1 MIHAV
6 AVTDWA
12 GTVAWFF
19 GLAAA
24 AFLVSWLLTDVL
36 RVARRHY
43 VGALTAVTAALTAGY
58 LVWSGNGSTFWTD
71 GWVWGLI
78 GAVVAG
84 AFLALMLRHV
94 REEHGERSSGMAT
107 VLWETVIYGTAEGLL
122 LSALPVVMIWA
133 AFDGAGWTSG
143 WLAVAAGAAAM
154 FASLFVIV
162 VHHMGYS
169 TFRSRRMAQPLTGC
183 LLLSLA
189 YLLTGSPLAPVVGH
203 IILHAAMLRRGMEL
217 PPEATAPSTAKP
229 RLRVAA

>member
-6 AVTDWA
+6 AVTDWV

-19 GLAAA
+19 GLAVT

-36 RVARRHY
+36 RIARPYY
-43 VGALTAVTAALTAGY
+43 VGALTAVTTAITAGY
-58 LVWSGNGSTFWTD
+58 LVWSGNGTAFWTD
-71 GWVWGLI
+71 GWAWGLI

-84 AFLALMLRHV
+84 AFIALMLRRV
-94 REEHGERSSGMAT
+94 REQHQQHPSGVAT
-107 VLWETVIYGTAEGLL
+107 VLWETVVYGTAEGLL
-122 LSALPVVMIWA
+122 LSALPVVIIWS

-143 WLAVAAGAAAM
+143 WLVVGAGAAAI

-162 VHHMGYS
+162 VHHLGYA
-169 TFRSRRMAQPLTGC
+169 TFRSRRIAQAVTGC
-183 LLLSLA
+183 LVLSLA

-203 IILHAAMLRRGMEL
+203 IILHAAILQRRMEL
-217 PPEATAPSTAKP
+217 PPEATIPRPTQP